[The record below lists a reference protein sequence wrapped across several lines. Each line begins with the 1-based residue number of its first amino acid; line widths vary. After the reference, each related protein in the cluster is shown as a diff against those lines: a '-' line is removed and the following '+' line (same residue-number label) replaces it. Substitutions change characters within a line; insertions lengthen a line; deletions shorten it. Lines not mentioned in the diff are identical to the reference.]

1 MTGVIS
7 VQHSRNGSG
16 ATAIALTLAYRLS
29 LIGRTLYVECDF
41 LNPVIEQ
48 FIPSRELIHRWSND
62 WIIGEALLND
72 SCISLERRLGSS
84 FKNFY
89 VLPAN
94 ASEDARIRMENL
106 DAERD
111 DRILKTLEKENWVVE
126 GRPLDYVVIDT
137 PSWMHYVPIA
147 VSYVSNYVIY
157 VLKPSMYELSI
168 FEDKIERI
176 YSNFISIIRP
186 FINMYNPESESDKR
200 FEKIFRER
208 VGIEP
213 VKIPYMQE
221 MTSGISL
228 ERIFSKDNKLQ
239 DYLIE
244 IVNEAAGR
252 TVASN
257 KHLYDES
264 ITLF

>member
-29 LIGRTLYVECDF
+29 LIGRTLYVESDF

-62 WIIGEALLND
+62 WIIGETSLNE
-72 SCISLERRLGSS
+72 SCISLEKKLGSI

-94 ASEDARIRMENL
+94 ASEDARIRMEIL

-111 DRILKTLEKENWVVE
+111 DRILRTLEKEDWIVE

-137 PSWMHYVPIA
+137 PSWMHYIPVA
-147 VSYVSNYVIY
+147 VSYVSNYVVY

-168 FEDKIERI
+168 FEDKLERI

-186 FINMYNPESESDKR
+186 LINMYNRESESDKR

-221 MTSGISL
+221 MASGISL

-252 TVASN
+252 TLASN
-257 KHLYDES
+257 KHLHDES